1 MSKLNRLFDL
11 ASKALDKGDK
21 RSGSAGSGTDWRGMV
36 RSATDALSGD
46 SRRDSPA
53 PATSPRPATGLTP
66 PASNPPTAGS
76 GSRAN
81 LTPPSA
87 FEVSPADRAA
97 IARYDYLLQTA
108 DPHQVEM
115 IHRDAFERL
124 TPEQRALVERRM
136 QTELPPHERPRSAS
150 ASDLAR
156 AAGRTE
162 ATSPGRMRGL
172 LSRAGRAGA
181 VVGAGGAVVG
191 VLGAVAGGAIL
202 SSVAGPLLEQA
213 AGWGV
218 DFDTLAAG
226 VDVESIAGDALGGVG
241 DAVGGI
247 GETVG
252 GVGEQ
257 VGSWGEQLGGFEI
270 PGLGDFFGR

>member
-11 ASKALDKGDK
+11 ASQALDKG
-21 RSGSAGSGTDWRGMV
+21 T
-36 RSATDALSGD
+36 
-46 SRRDSPA
+46 RR
-53 PATSPRPATGLTP
+53 TS
-66 PASNPPTAGS
+66 
-76 GSRAN
+76 

-87 FEVSPADRAA
+87 SDVSPADRAA

-108 DPHQVEM
+108 DPHQIEV
-115 IHRDAFERL
+115 IHREAFERL

-150 ASDLAR
+150 ARDLAR

-162 ATSPGRMRGL
+162 ATSPGRLRGL

-181 VVGAGGAVVG
+181 VVGAGSAVVG

-202 SSVAGPLLEQA
+202 SSVAGPLLQQA

-218 DFDTLAAG
+218 DFDALAEG
-226 VDVESIAGDALGGVG
+226 VDVESIAGDALNGVG
-241 DAVGGI
+241 DA
-247 GETVG
+247 VG

-257 VGSWGEQLGGFEI
+257 VGTWGEQLGGFEI
-270 PGLGDFFGR
+270 PGWGDFFGR

>member
-11 ASKALDKGDK
+11 ASQALDKT
-21 RSGSAGSGTDWRGMV
+21 AGR
-36 RSATDALSGD
+36 A
-46 SRRDSPA
+46 
-53 PATSPRPATGLTP
+53 GLTP
-66 PASNPPTAGS
+66 PTPSTTAGPSAPVGRS
-76 GSRAN
+76 GRAG

-87 FEVSPADRAA
+87 SEISATDRAA

-108 DPHQVEM
+108 DPHQVEA

-124 TPEQRALVERRM
+124 TPAQRALVERRM

-162 ATSPGRMRGL
+162 AANPGRMRAL

-181 VVGAGGAVVG
+181 VAGAGGAVVG

-202 SSVAGPLLEQA
+202 SSVAAPLLEQA

-218 DFDTLAAG
+218 DFDALAEG
-226 VDVESIAGDALGGVG
+226 VDVESIAGEALGGVG
-241 DAVGGI
+241 DAVGG
-247 GETVG
+247 
-252 GVGEQ
+252 VGEQ
-257 VGSWGEQLGGFEI
+257 VGGWSEQLGGFEI